1 MSELLEQ
8 VEPLAVEMRN
18 QVLDDLGQRVAPI
31 VDPSWDEVRKEIN
44 RLDTVLQEANAWR
57 VKDQQGAVYLK
68 VSCTLLAM
76 YRVLL
81 PHFEDKQELLTQIKA
96 VIDAINFQ
104 GGMDA
109 FLLEH
114 YGISPDSP
122 DEAWDQICK
131 NYIKRGKERYGS
143 DWVVP
148 EQGIRDQRRCFF
160 NYHKCGFADFFLDN
174 NAREVLYLLCATD
187 YIWGDALEKYG
198 IRFERPTT
206 LSEGAD
212 ACRFQLFRMTESE
225 RDA

>member
-1 MSELLEQ
+1 MSELLDQ

-18 QVLDDLGQRVAPI
+18 QVMDEFGQRVASS
-31 VDPSWDEVRKEIN
+31 VGQSWEDVLQEIT

-57 VKDQQGAVYLK
+57 AKDQLAAIYLK
-68 VSCTLLAM
+68 LSCTLLAM

-81 PHFEDKQELLTQIKA
+81 PHFEDGQELHRQIKA

-109 FLLEH
+109 YLLDH
-114 YGISPDSP
+114 FGISSDAP

-131 NYIKRGKERYGS
+131 NYVKKGKERYGS
-143 DWVVP
+143 HWVVA

-160 NYHKCGFADFFLDN
+160 NYYTCGFADFFLDN
-174 NAREVLYLLCATD
+174 NAREVLYLICATD
-187 YIWGDALEKYG
+187 YTWGDALEKYG

-212 ACRFQLFRMTESE
+212 ACRFQLFKMTE
-225 RDA
+225 